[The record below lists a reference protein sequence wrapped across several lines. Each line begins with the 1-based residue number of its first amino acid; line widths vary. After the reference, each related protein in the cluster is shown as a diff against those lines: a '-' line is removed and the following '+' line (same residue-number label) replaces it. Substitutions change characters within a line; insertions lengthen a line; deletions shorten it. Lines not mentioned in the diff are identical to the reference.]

1 MLELMER
8 GNLNKHMGE
17 TNMNRNS
24 SRSHS
29 IFTITIESSVLGAD
43 GEAHIRVGKFNMVD
57 LAGSER
63 QSKTGASGETLE
75 EAIKINLSLTT
86 LCNVI
91 SALVDNK

>member
-1 MLELMER
+1 
-8 GNLNKHMGE
+8 MGE

-29 IFTITIESSVLGAD
+29 IFTIAIESSSVGAD

-63 QSKTGASGETLE
+63 
-75 EAIKINLSLTT
+75 
-86 LCNVI
+86 
-91 SALVDNK
+91 